1 MMNQTLDNYTPTPH
15 NAAHIGDIAETVI
28 MPGDPLRAKFI
39 AESFLENAVQYNN
52 IRGMNGYTGTY
63 KGRRVSVQGHGM
75 GIPSVGIYT
84 YELYNFYGVNRIIRV
99 GSSGAIQLDI
109 KLGDI
114 VVAMGAC
121 TDSAYA
127 SQFDLPG
134 TFAPI
139 ASFSLLEQCVDAAK
153 NQNLQIHVGNVLS
166 SDVFYSDNPKSW
178 KKWADMGV
186 LSIEM
191 ESMGLYC
198 NAAKAGK
205 EALCITTVSD
215 QILTGEKASSEQRQ
229 TGFSAMIQLALD
241 MINA

>member
-1 MMNQTLDNYTPTPH
+1 MEYIGNCTPTPH
-15 NAAHIGDIAETVI
+15 NAAVIGDIAETVI

-39 AESFLENAVQYNN
+39 AESFLENAVQYNQ

-63 KGRRVSVQGHGM
+63 KGKRVSVQGHGM

-84 YELYNFYGVNRIIRV
+84 YELYNFYGVNRIIRI
-99 GSSGAIQLDI
+99 GSSGAIRLGI
-109 KLGDI
+109 ELGDI

-127 SQFDLPG
+127 SQYNLPG

-139 ASFSLLEQCVDAAK
+139 ASFSLLERCVKTAK
-153 NQNLQIHVGNVLS
+153 DKNLHLHVGNVLS
-166 SDVFYSDNPKSW
+166 SDMFYSDNQKAW
-178 KKWADMGV
+178 QMWADMGV

-215 QILTGEKASSEQRQ
+215 QILTGEKASAEQRQ
-229 TGFSAMIQLALD
+229 SGFSSMIELALD
-241 MINA
+241 MILHL

>member
-1 MMNQTLDNYTPTPH
+1 MEYIGNCTPTPH
-15 NAAHIGDIAETVI
+15 NAAVIGDIAETVI

-39 AESFLENAVQYNN
+39 AESFLENAVQYNQ

-63 KGRRVSVQGHGM
+63 KGKRVSVQGHGM

-84 YELYNFYGVNRIIRV
+84 YELYNFYGVNRIIRI
-99 GSSGAIQLDI
+99 GSSGAIRLGI
-109 KLGDI
+109 ELGDV

-127 SQFDLPG
+127 AQYNLPG

-139 ASFSLLEQCVDAAK
+139 ASFSLLERCVKTAK
-153 NQNLQIHVGNVLS
+153 DKNLHLHVGNVLS
-166 SDVFYSDNPKSW
+166 SDMFYSDNQKAW
-178 KKWADMGV
+178 QMWADMGV

-215 QILTGEKASSEQRQ
+215 QILTGEKASAEQRQ
-229 TGFSAMIQLALD
+229 FGFSSMIELALD
-241 MINA
+241 MILNL

>member
-1 MMNQTLDNYTPTPH
+1 MEHIGNYTPTPH
-15 NAAHIGDIAETVI
+15 NAAVIGDIAETVI

-39 AESFLENAVQYNN
+39 AESFLENAVQYNQ

-63 KGRRVSVQGHGM
+63 KGKRVSVQGHGM

-84 YELYNFYGVNRIIRV
+84 YELYNFYGVNRIIRI
-99 GSSGAIQLDI
+99 GSSGAIRLGI
-109 KLGDI
+109 ELGDI

-127 SQFDLPG
+127 SQYNLPG

-139 ASFSLLEQCVDAAK
+139 ASFSLLERCVKTAK
-153 NQNLQIHVGNVLS
+153 DKNLHLHVGNVLS
-166 SDVFYSDNPKSW
+166 SDVFYSDNQKAW
-178 KKWADMGV
+178 QMWADMGV

-215 QILTGEKASSEQRQ
+215 QILTGEKASAEQRQ
-229 TGFSAMIQLALD
+229 FGFSSMIELALD
-241 MINA
+241 MILHL